1 VLKGNFVSPEP
12 QLDLEAYLARIEYA
26 EDLSPTRSVLEALHL
41 AHTMHIPFENL
52 DVLLGRPIPL
62 DLPSLQLKIVYGGRG
77 GYCFEHNAL
86 FAAVLEQI
94 GFRVTRLAARV
105 RLGTTRVLPRT
116 HMLLQVDVEGSPW
129 IADVGFGGDGL
140 LKPIPLVDN
149 EVVPQWA
156 WRYRA
161 HNEHGLW
168 VLQSLNKGAWLDLY
182 SFTQEPQLPVDF
194 EVANYYASTHPD
206 SRFIQTLTV
215 QLSTPEARYILR
227 DREFL
232 EDRGDDQISSTV
244 ENDEELLAV
253 LSEIFGLEFS
263 SGTRFSTMKEEG

>member
-1 VLKGNFVSPEP
+1 VFKGNFVSPEP
-12 QLDLEAYLARIEYA
+12 QLDLNAYLARIEYA

-62 DLPSLQLKIVYGGRG
+62 DLASLQIKMVYGRRG

-94 GFRVTRLAARV
+94 GFRVCRLAARV
-105 RLGTTRVLPRT
+105 RHGTTRVLPRT

-140 LKPIPLVDN
+140 LKPIPLADN
-149 EVVPQWA
+149 EVVTQWA

-161 HNEHGLW
+161 HNEDGLW
-168 VLQSLNKGAWLDLY
+168 VLQSLIKSAWLDLY
-182 SFTQEPQLPVDF
+182 SFTQEPQFPVDF
-194 EVANYYASTHPD
+194 EVANYYVSTHPD
-206 SRFIQTLTV
+206 SHFTQTLTA
-215 QLSTPEARYILR
+215 QLSTPEARFILR
-227 DREFL
+227 DREFI
-232 EDRGDDQISSTV
+232 EDRGDDQISSTI

-263 SGTRFSTMKEEG
+263 SGTRFSTMKKEE

>member
-1 VLKGNFVSPEP
+1 MLKGNFVSPEP